1 MSRVILQVD
10 NLKKHFTLAK
20 GRFGRED
27 TVVKAV
33 DGVSFQ
39 MAYGETLAL
48 VGESGCGKSTTA
60 RLVMKLI
67 EPSAGSIRLADT
79 ELNGLRGAALRDFR
93 KGFQII
99 FQDPFAS
106 LNPRMLVHDILEEP
120 LIINRVDPAER
131 RRRVADALAQVGLS
145 PAHARRYP
153 HEFSGGQ
160 RQRVGIARAL
170 MLKPSLIVCDE
181 PVSALDVS
189 IQAQIINLLSDLQR
203 DLNLSYLFISH
214 DLSVVKHISDR
225 VAVMYLGKIVEI
237 APKEAFF
244 NAPAH
249 PYSRAL
255 LSAIPRPDPGHRP
268 ARQAMSGDVSAT
280 VNLPGGGCRF
290 HPRCPFAVDKC
301 RHDEPLLKPA
311 GDGAAV
317 ACHRR
322 LELPLWQEVFQDTGK
337 LSPIAEARLKL
348 YADRRRERLHAVNL

>member
-1 MSRVILQVD
+1 MSRAILQVND
-10 NLKKHFTLAK
+10 LKKHFTLAK
-20 GRFGRED
+20 GRFGKED

-33 DGVSFQ
+33 DGVSFD

-60 RLVMKLI
+60 RLVMKLLD
-67 EPSAGSIRLADT
+67 PSAGSIRLADT
-79 ELNGLRGAALRDFR
+79 DLNQLRGGALRDFR
-93 KGFQII
+93 KQFQII

-106 LNPRMLVHDILEEP
+106 LNPSMRVHDILEEP
-120 LIINRVDPAER
+120 LIINRINVAER
-131 RRRVADALAQVGLS
+131 QRRVADVLKQVGLS
-145 PAHARRYP
+145 PDHARRYP

-237 APKEAFF
+237 APKDAFF

-255 LSAIPRPDPGHRP
+255 ISAIPRPNPGDR
-268 ARQAMSGDVSAT
+268 ARRQTLPGDVATT
-280 VNLPGGGCRF
+280 VNVPGGCRF

-301 RHDEPLLKPA
+301 CHDEPLLKPV
-311 GDGAAV
+311 GDGTSV

-322 LELPLWQEVFQDTGK
+322 LELPLWQEAFQDPNK
-337 LSPIAEARLKL
+337 LSPVAEARLRL
-348 YADRRRERLHAVNL
+348 YAARRRERLNAVNL

>member
-1 MSRVILQVD
+1 MSRAILQVD

-20 GRFGRED
+20 GRFGKED

-33 DGVSFQ
+33 DGVSFE

-60 RLVMKLI
+60 RLVMKLLD
-67 EPSAGSIRLADT
+67 PTAGTIRLADT
-79 ELNGLRGAALRDFR
+79 ELNGLRGGALRDFR
-93 KGFQII
+93 KQFQII

-106 LNPRMLVHDILEEP
+106 LNPRMIVHDILEEP
-120 LIINRVDPAER
+120 LIINRIGAAER
-131 RRRVADALAQVGLS
+131 QRRVADVLQQVGLS

-225 VAVMYLGKIVEI
+225 VAVMYLGKIIEI
-237 APKEAFF
+237 APKEVFF

-255 LSAIPRPDPGHRP
+255 ISAIPRPDPGNRP
-268 ARQAMSGDVSAT
+268 ARQALSGDVSTT
-280 VNLPGGGCRF
+280 VNLPEGCRF
-290 HPRCPFAVDKC
+290 HPRCPYAVDKC

-311 GDGAAV
+311 GDGSAV

-322 LELPLWQEVFQDTGK
+322 LELPLWQEVFQDPSK
-337 LSPIAEARLKL
+337 LSPIAQARLRL
-348 YADRRRERLHAVNL
+348 YADRRRERLNVVNL